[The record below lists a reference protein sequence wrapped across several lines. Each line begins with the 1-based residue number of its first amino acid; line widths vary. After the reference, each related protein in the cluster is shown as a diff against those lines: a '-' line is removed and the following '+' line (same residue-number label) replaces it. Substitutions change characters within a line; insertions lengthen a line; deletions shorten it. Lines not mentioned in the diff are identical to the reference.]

1 MKSSTTDSINRL
13 SFSRAARLL
22 KAIPVLLAGLMAIPA
37 AKAEYTATSGTAT
50 SADAEAV
57 TGGTFLNIN
66 NVDDTRNG
74 LTISA
79 VTLGASVTNV
89 RSPFAAVNWSLND
102 SSDGSRLVGGR
113 HVEDNNQRLNPNSN
127 PPGTDGT
134 SYNPFSVTLSGLVPG
149 SLYELKIVAL
159 GVRADTGGGQIPGLL
174 DSTFPDFGIND
185 YDFSYGASAGSQTTF
200 ANVAA
205 GTLIYEERSTSATVI
220 DSVDYFYWK
229 GAYACNI
236 GQWQADNSG
245 TITLFLGEGALN
257 TVLRGARTQLDGVVV
272 APLPVTVNSTEV
284 WDGTSNP
291 HAADGVTLTG
301 SGDDGDPA
309 VYTVPNGL
317 QLTSTGKINFWSPA
331 SQNRNITLVIQGGNL
346 RMDAGAIL
354 NIERYKIRD
363 GRKEFI
369 LDLGGANSITG
380 AGRIGPITDRDSCP
394 RALTIQ
400 NVRNVALAD
409 IDLHTENV
417 NTGAIADTRDLS
429 ITATG
434 AVVVSGRIDN
444 SDQDTGG
451 DGGWGVTIKA
461 NTIDLNTID
470 TRGMRNDQLG
480 RAPFSGAVMLQA
492 LSPVGNYDPGDNI
505 NNTSDNNLTVRGSIR
520 TVGSDI
526 RTTLGGVTLRSVALQ
541 LVYGVIQIPPGAT
554 QTLEVG
560 VVQGGA
566 SANDLFRDVSNSG
579 QAVNPVVQW
588 DGTWT
593 SPAGSG
599 PVFTSTPVVPTN
611 AAQGMAYGQTLAG
624 SATDADSDPLT
635 YGKFSGPAWLV
646 IAPNGALS
654 GTPAQSDACG
664 NTWQIWV
671 TDGTRFATSPLQIF
685 VDAGPR
691 WGSANLNYGNAGQN
705 TPYGGSLAT
714 DILYC
719 GPQALTYAKVSG
731 PAWLQV
737 AADGTLSG
745 TPDPTN
751 ISANVFRVSVSDGIF
766 PAFNATLNIFVNGSP
781 KFPVS
786 PVVRAT
792 AFVSQGDYAVRNQT
806 LAGAATDPQDPSS
819 ATTLI
824 WEKVSG
830 PSWLTVAPDGTLAG
844 TPGTADLGVN
854 TWTISA
860 VNDYPATTAVLRIIV
875 VGSPGSAPVEVV
887 TREYW
892 DGVENPHAA
901 DGVTLTGT
909 GTESD
914 PATYTVPRGLLIYSS
929 GQIYTSQPTGQ
940 DSESLNTALH
950 IKFSIQ
956 GDLTMDQQNNAF
968 VTAIHAR
975 TDPAGRKNLILDLNG
990 TNSIVG
996 QGRIVGLGNRVN
1008 NATFPG
1014 CFDRDTPRVLTISNA
1029 NNVSLYDINVQVR
1042 DVSFTGRPLWISAR
1056 GRVQITSGIDNSD
1069 RDTGGDGASDITVQ
1083 AGQIDVFGVDTRASR
1098 TGRNSGNIRLYALT
1112 APSYSTGGDNTAN
1125 NTLTVRGGLR
1135 AGAAANSPNQGTVQL
1150 EGVVLTLQTDA
1161 VIQTTNT
1168 VTLNAGIIQGEAT
1181 AGYLFA
1187 NYSTATNT
1195 ANHVVNWLLSSLPF
1209 LPNLLISTGPG
1220 PGQVTLTWTASGWS
1234 LQTSP
1239 NVAIPGG
1246 WTDTALTSPAI
1257 FNVTPGSQFFRLKS
1271 P

>member
-1 MKSSTTDSINRL
+1 MTPPMSLFFHT
-13 SFSRAARLL
+13 RAATMLT
-22 KAIPVLLAGLMAIPA
+22 AILALLAAVPA
-37 AKAEYTATSGTAT
+37 ARAAYTITSGTAT
-50 SADAEAV
+50 PADAEAI
-57 TGGTFLNIN
+57 TGGTFLNFQRAAEFPSGE
-66 NVDDTRNG
+66 TRNG
-74 LTISA
+74 ITITPVA
-79 VTLGASVTNV
+79 LGANVTDPRNGN
-89 RSPFAAVNWSLND
+89 SVNWSLND
-102 SSDGSRLVGGR
+102 NSDGSRLVGGR
-113 HVEDNNQRLNPNSN
+113 HVEDNNLRSGLSGSTPIL
-127 PPGTDGT
+127 PVLGT
-134 SYNPFSVTLSGLVPG
+134 SFNPFSVTLSGLTPG
-149 SLYELKIVAL
+149 STYGLKVVAL
-159 GVRADTGGGQIPGLL
+159 GVRGDVGGGQTPGLL
-174 DSTFPDFGIND
+174 DSTRPDFGIDD
-185 YDFSYGASAGSQTTF
+185 YDFSYGASAGTMTTF
-200 ANVAA
+200 ANAAA
-205 GTLIYEERSTSATVI
+205 GTLIYEEKSGTPTLI
-220 DSVDYFYWK
+220 DGVNHFFWK

-236 GQWQADNSG
+236 GNWVADGSG
-245 TITLFLGEGALN
+245 RITLFLGEGALN
-257 TVLRGARTQLDGVVV
+257 TVVRGARTQLDGVVV

-309 VYTVPNGL
+309 VYTVPNGM
-317 QLTSTGKINFWSPA
+317 QLTSTGKIDFHSPA
-331 SQNRNITLVIQGGNL
+331 SQNRNITMVIRGGNL

-354 NIERYKIRD
+354 NIERYKIRE

-369 LDLGGANSITG
+369 LDLSGANSITG

-400 NVRNVALAD
+400 NVRNVALAE

-429 ITATG
+429 ITASG
-434 AVVVSGRIDN
+434 AVIVSGRIDN
-444 SDQDTGG
+444 SDQDAGG
-451 DGGWGVTIKA
+451 DGGWGVNIRA
-461 NTIDLNTID
+461 NTIDVNTID
-470 TRGMRNDQLG
+470 TRGMRDDVLG
-480 RAPFSGAVMLQA
+480 RAPFSGAVALQA
-492 LSPVGNYDPGDNI
+492 LSPVGNYDPNDGI
-505 NNTSDNNLTVRGSIR
+505 NNTFGNSLTVRGSIR
-520 TVGSDI
+520 TLGTDP
-526 RTTLGGVTLRSVALQ
+526 RTTSGEVTLRSVALQ

-560 VVQGGA
+560 VEQGGA
-566 SANDLFRDVSNSG
+566 SANDLFRDVSMSG
-579 QAVNPVVQW
+579 EVVNPAVQW
-588 DGTWT
+588 DGKWT

-599 PVFTSTPVVPTN
+599 PVFTSTPVVLPS
-611 AAQGMAYGQTLAG
+611 AAQGMAYGQALAG
-624 SATDADSDPLT
+624 SAFDADGDPLT
-635 YGKFSGPAWLV
+635 FGKFSGPAWLV

-654 GTPAQSDACG
+654 GTPAQADACG
-664 NTWQIWV
+664 NTWQFWV
-671 TDGTRFATSPLQIF
+671 TDGTRFATSTLQIF

-691 WGSANLNYGNAGQN
+691 WGSGNLNYSNAQQS
-705 TPYGGSLAT
+705 TLYGGTLAT
-714 DILYC
+714 DVLYC
-719 GPQALTYAKVSG
+719 GAQTLTFAKISG

-745 TPDPTN
+745 TPDP
-751 ISANVFRVSVSDGIF
+751 SDVLGNVFRVSVSDGVF
-766 PAFNATLNIFVNGSP
+766 PAFSATLSIFVNGSP
-781 KFPVS
+781 RFAVS

-806 LAGAATDPQDPSS
+806 LAGAATDPQTPSS
-819 ATTLI
+819 TTTLI

-830 PSWLTVAPDGTLAG
+830 PSWLSVAPDGSLSG
-844 TPGTADLGVN
+844 TPGTGDIGVN

-860 VNDYPATTAVLRIIV
+860 VNDYPATTATLRIIV

-929 GQIYTSQPTGQ
+929 GQIYTSQATGQ
-940 DSESLNTALH
+940 DSESGDTALH
-950 IKFSIQ
+950 IRFSIE

-975 TDPAGRKNLILDLNG
+975 TNPAGRKNLILDLNG

-1008 NATFPG
+1008 NATFPD
-1014 CFDRDTPRVLTISNA
+1014 CFDRDTPRVLTISNV

-1042 DVSFTGRPLWISAR
+1042 NVSFTGRPLRISAR
-1056 GRVQITSGIDNSD
+1056 GKVQITSGIDNSD
-1069 RDTGGDGASDITVQ
+1069 RDTGGDGASDITVE
-1083 AGQIDVFGVDTRASR
+1083 AGQIDVLGVDTRASR
-1098 TGRNSGNIRLYALT
+1098 SGRNSGNIRLSALT
-1112 APSYSTGGDNTAN
+1112 APSYSTSGDNTAS

-1150 EGVVLTLQTDA
+1150 EGVILTLQTDA
-1161 VIQTTNT
+1161 AILTTNT
-1168 VTLNAGIIQGEAT
+1168 VTLKAGIIQGQAT

-1187 NYSTATNT
+1187 NYSTVTNT
-1195 ANHVVNWLLSSLPF
+1195 ADHVVNWLLSSLPV
-1209 LPNLLISTGPG
+1209 LPELLISTGPG
-1220 PGQVTLTWTASGWS
+1220 AGQVTLTWSAAGWS

-1246 WTDTALTSPAI
+1246 WTDTARTSPAI